1 MLDNLKSLLED
12 QIKDLYSAENQLV
25 KALPK
30 MAKCATSPA
39 LREAF
44 EGHLV
49 ETKGHVQRLSQIA
62 EALGISPG
70 GKKCKAMEGLVAEGG
85 EVLEE
90 KGDDAVIDAALI
102 AAAQRVEHYEMSAY
116 GTARELAKKL
126 EQSDVVELLQA
137 TLEEEKSADEKLSE
151 ISIDEILPSAPMGDE
166 SNGDDSNAD
175 SDSGQKSSKSSAMMG
190 KKKSSGA
197 KLAANSGGRCGRSG
211 NK

>member
-30 MAKCATSPA
+30 MAKAATSPA

-62 EALGISPG
+62 EALGISSG
-70 GKKCKAMEGLVAEGG
+70 GKKCKAMEGLVAEGD

-90 KGDDAVIDAALI
+90 KGDESVIDAALI

-126 EQSDVVELLQA
+126 QQSDVVELLQA
-137 TLEEEKSADEKLSE
+137 TLEEEKSADEKLNE
-151 ISIDEILPSAPMGDE
+151 ISLDEILPVAPL
-166 SNGDDSNAD
+166 GDDSD
-175 SDSGQKSSKSSAMMG
+175 SDRKSSKPSAATA
-190 KKKSSGA
+190 KKKDAGA
-197 KLAANSGGRCGRSG
+197 KSATRNTERGVRSNG
-211 NK
+211 K